1 MWQNHPDQHSDW
13 WNEER
18 ASNVCRDV
26 LHVEQDDWQ
35 CFGTWYKARRSSGKV
50 KRPFRSYPFCLL
62 LVLNVQSRRCSTSR
76 QRKWTHV
83 VRSCE
88 FFLRLSVCYYTDY
101 RFLVHLIFE
110 RGGNDQKP
118 PFQLL
123 FPAEDRFIV
132 IRIRISL
139 GNCSHKWSVI
149 RYLMEQSIAGKQ
161 TAQENSN
168 PGIQYIDEVFTLVC
182 WLTHS

>member
-1 MWQNHPDQHSDW
+1 MEECEGGQSVPCAYSGQDTSGLPGSCQMWQNHPDQHSDW

-26 LHVEQDDWQ
+26 LHVEQDNWQ

-88 FFLRLSVCYYTDY
+88 FFYVYLFVTI
-101 RFLVHLIFE
+101 LIIDFSCILYLKE
-110 RGGNDQKP
+110 VGTTRNP
-118 PFQLL
+118 L
-123 FPAEDRFIV
+123 FNYCFPRRTV
-132 IRIRISL
+132 S
-139 GNCSHKWSVI
+139 SW
-149 RYLMEQSIAGKQ
+149 
-161 TAQENSN
+161 
-168 PGIQYIDEVFTLVC
+168 
-182 WLTHS
+182 